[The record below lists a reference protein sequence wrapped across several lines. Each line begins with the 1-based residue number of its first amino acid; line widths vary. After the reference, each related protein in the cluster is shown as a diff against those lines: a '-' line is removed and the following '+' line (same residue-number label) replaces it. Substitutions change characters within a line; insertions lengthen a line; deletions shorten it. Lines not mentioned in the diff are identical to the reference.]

1 MPFGSRTSQT
11 AYFCLNRSSTWPTWI
26 SLGKPA
32 LKVGGGSKRT
42 FGNMNRAV
50 AVSDASIE
58 AVKAVHANVTHEKN
72 ERRDMAGFAAGATGL
87 GGDGFGGA
95 AVAVGAFDSS
105 LLMGVL
111 PGCNK

>member
-32 LKVGGGSKRT
+32 LKVGGGSNNT

-50 AVSDASIE
+50 AVTAASMDAVN
-58 AVKAVHANVTHEKN
+58 ATQANVIHERN
-72 ERRDMAGFAAGATGL
+72 ERRAMTGCFGAAGLAGAGLGGAVAAGA
-87 GGDGFGGA
+87 A
-95 AVAVGAFDSS
+95 
-105 LLMGVL
+105 
-111 PGCNK
+111 